1 VATDPRVKRRQ
12 RQEAERLGRLLRDAR
27 EKAGLKQDEVAEQL
41 GRPQQYLS
49 AAELGRQRLDL
60 WELLQICRVIGV
72 PVGDVVRRYEREAR

>member
-12 RQEAERLGRLLRDAR
+12 RQEAERLGQLLHDAR
-27 EKAGLKQDEVAEQL
+27 EKAGLTQDEVAEQL

-60 WELLQICRVIGV
+60 WELLQDM
-72 PVGDVVRRYEREAR
+72 PGDRRSGGRCGPALRA